1 MKNMKDIKLHT
12 RSLMK
17 LVFLIGLTNN
27 CISTK
32 DIISSNICSKYLPNQ
47 SEQKEIIDTV
57 TWQSIIPFPVDSLVV
72 LGVHYPEQDAK
83 LHYGIDKGL
92 RSAIICY
99 KNGACIH
106 RETFEVFVEEGCVS
120 SLSPRIFWSENDSD
134 YEITTFPQDL
144 IEIHSFDHA
153 RFCTI
158 RPVSIQVF

>member
-1 MKNMKDIKLHT
+1 MM
-12 RSLMK
+12 

-27 CISTK
+27 CISTS

-47 SEQKEIIDTV
+47 SGQKEIIDTV

-83 LHYGIDKGL
+83 LHYGIDKDL
-92 RSAIICY
+92 CSAIICY
-99 KNGACIH
+99 KDGVCIH
-106 RETFEVFVEEGCVS
+106 REKFVVFVEEGCVS
-120 SLSPRIFWSENDSD
+120 FLSPRIFWSGNNSD
-134 YEITTFPQDL
+134 YEITTSPQDL

-158 RPVSIQVF
+158 RPVSTQVF